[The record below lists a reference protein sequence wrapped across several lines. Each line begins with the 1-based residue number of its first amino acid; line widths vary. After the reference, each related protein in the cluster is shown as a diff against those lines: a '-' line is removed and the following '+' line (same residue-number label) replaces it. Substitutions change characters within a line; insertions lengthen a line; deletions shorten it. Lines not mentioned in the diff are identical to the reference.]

1 MSGIR
6 VLHGFTFFR
15 SLGGVESMLRLH
27 HRVDA
32 AHGLDST
39 FCAYFEPRDIGI
51 ERVVG
56 LGLNAFSTIHTARR
70 KFSRVPTPPAET
82 IVYHNFWGM
91 AFFAD
96 LDRGSRRI
104 GVLHTDT
111 PGLASW
117 LRQLRG
123 LVDGALCVSRPLLDL
138 VRRELPELG
147 EERTAWL
154 PYPVAREQTEA
165 AQQPMAS
172 RPIVLGFAG
181 RLSFEQ
187 KRVDRFPLL
196 IEALDQLKVDFRFE
210 FLGDGPQ
217 GTWLKRQFLNDPRVK
232 FHGRLSGSDYWDVLR
247 TWDAIVFVS
256 DYEGLPIS
264 LIEAMAVG
272 VLPVMPSVGS
282 GADPYVR
289 DVREDL
295 LYPPGKTD
303 AAAAAIHALTLA
315 SQSEIQQLRRR
326 ANSVVEPHLGDCYER
341 AFAQHVFHVSALPR
355 ISRSSFPPLTPR
367 LRMFVPFGVLR
378 RVWLGALWKPMA

>member
-27 HRVDA
+27 HQVDA

-39 FCAYFEPRDIGI
+39 FCAYFEPRDTGV
-51 ERVVG
+51 ERVFG
-56 LGLNAFSTIHTARR
+56 LGLNAFSTIQTARR
-70 KFSRVPTPPAET
+70 KFRSGLASSAET

-123 LVDGALCVSRPLLDL
+123 LVDGALCVSRPLLEI

-147 EERTAWL
+147 EDRTAWL

-165 AQQPMAS
+165 EQQPVAS

-196 IEALDQLKVDFRFE
+196 IEALDRLKVDFRFE

-217 GTWLKRQFLNDPRVK
+217 ATWLKRRFANDRRVK
-232 FHGRLSGSDYWDVLR
+232 FHGRLSGSGYWDVLR
-247 TWDAIVFVS
+247 SWDAIVFVS

-289 DVREDL
+289 NVREDL

-303 AAAAAIHALTLA
+303 AAAAAIQALTRA
-315 SQSEIQQLRRR
+315 SHSEIQQLRHR
-326 ANSVVEPHLGDCYER
+326 ANSVVKAHLGDCYER
-341 AFAQHVFHVSALPR
+341 AFVRHVFRVAALPR
-355 ISRSSFPPLTPR
+355 ISRSTFRRATPR
-367 LRMFVPFGVLR
+367 LRMFVPFAVLR
-378 RVWLGALWKPMA
+378 RVWLGALWKPVA

>member
-1 MSGIR
+1 
-6 VLHGFTFFR
+6 
-15 SLGGVESMLRLH
+15 MLRLH

-32 AHGLDST
+32 VHGLDST

-51 ERVVG
+51 ERVFG
-56 LGLNAFSTIHTARR
+56 MGLNAFSTIQTARR
-70 KFSRVPTPPAET
+70 RFRSVPTSSAET

-117 LRQLRG
+117 LRQLSG
-123 LVDGALCVSRPLLDL
+123 LVDGALCVSRPLLEL

-147 EERTAWL
+147 EDRTAWL
-154 PYPVAREQTEA
+154 PYPVARDRTEA
-165 AQQPMAS
+165 AQPPMAS
-172 RPIVLGFAG
+172 RPVVLGFAG

-196 IEALDQLKVDFRFE
+196 IEALDRLKVDFRFE

-217 GTWLKRQFLNDPRVK
+217 ATWLIRRFEKDPRIK
-232 FHGRLSGSDYWDVLR
+232 FHGRLSGSDYWEVLKS
-247 TWDAIVFVS
+247 WDAIVFVS

-272 VLPVMPSVGS
+272 VLPVVPSVGS

-289 DVREDL
+289 NVREDL
-295 LYPPGKTD
+295 LYQPGKMD
-303 AAAAAIHALTLA
+303 AAAAAIHALTRA
-315 SQSEIQQLRRR
+315 GHNEIQQLRRR
-326 ANSVVEPHLGDCYER
+326 ANSVIEPHLGDCYER
-341 AFAQHVFHVSALPR
+341 TFARHVFHVAALPR
-355 ISRSSFPPLTPR
+355 ISRSTFKRATPH

-378 RVWLGALWKPMA
+378 RVWLGALWKPAAWTTGWTAESDTASA